1 MPCCFDTFMTRR
13 PVFFLAVS
21 ALMHML
27 ALTITFAVMTFPF
40 HSLSPGEDVLAVNL
54 VGAEAITKDSAESRK
69 PSESRSAN
77 ESRQIDADQPSRE
90 LREEAKSPDEPE
102 EGVSFEA
109 DRKVSTSYLQR
120 LKTKIF
126 LAWKYPEEAIEKG
139 QQGIVRIM
147 FVLDRNGELTA
158 IRVLEGSGSRRL
170 DAASIAAVKDANPFG
185 PLPGDIRDKPLK
197 ITGKFCYVL
206 D

>member
-1 MPCCFDTFMTRR
+1 MACCFDTVMTRR

-27 ALTITFAVMTFPF
+27 ALAITFAVMTFPF
-40 HSLSPGEDVLAVNL
+40 HSRTPGEDVLAVNL
-54 VGAEAITKDSAESRK
+54 VGADAITKDTAEPRK
-69 PSESRSAN
+69 GAEAMSGK
-77 ESRQIDADQPSRE
+77 ESRQTDADQPSRE
-90 LREEAKSPDEPE
+90 MKEEAKAQEDLEG
-102 EGVSFEA
+102 GVSFEA
-109 DRKVSTSYLQR
+109 DRKVSTSYLQK

-126 LAWKYPEEAIEKG
+126 LAWKYPEEAIERG
-139 QQGIVRIM
+139 QQGVVRIM

-185 PLPGDIRDKPLK
+185 PLPSDIGNKPLK